1 MPSRTIRYAV
11 SVLIADRVGIL
22 RDIASAVADLGG
34 NIFGISQTVVAGNFT
49 VALAAEFPAAVPP
62 ERVRDAIRTRF
73 PPDQASVAVRRHTA
87 PPPAGVR
94 HGDGDLFIVTLSGP
108 DRPGILQAV
117 TAFLADRGINIE
129 DWRVVFGAHGVTQV
143 GEVTMPRHLDLKQVQ
158 DDLRQTLKPLGQ
170 AASLQ
175 QVNIFR
181 ATNEIGPI
189 KHLLG
194 E

>member
-1 MPSRTIRYAV
+1 MSSRTIRYAV
-11 SVLIADRVGIL
+11 SVLIPDRVGIL
-22 RDIASAVADLGG
+22 RDIASAVAELGG

-62 ERVRDAIRTRF
+62 ERVREAIRTRF
-73 PPDQASVAVRRHTA
+73 PPDEASVAVRRHKDHR
-87 PPPAGVR
+87 PAGLR
-94 HGDGDLFIVTLSGP
+94 RDDGDLFIVTLSGP

-117 TAFLADRGINIE
+117 TEFLADRGINIE
-129 DWRVVFGAHGVTQV
+129 DWRVVFDPHGVTQV

-158 DDLRQTLKPLGQ
+158 DDLRQTLKPLAQ
-170 AASLQ
+170 ASSLQ